1 VGKLFEAIS
10 NIFRVPDLR
19 KRVLFTFAML
29 AVYRFGSFVPT
40 PGIDV
45 NRWAD
50 FLNRQNGS
58 IFGFFDLFAGG
69 NIRRL
74 SIFALGIM
82 PYITASIILQLL
94 TVVVPT
100 LEKLQ
105 KEGELGRR
113 KITQWT
119 RYLTVA
125 LGIAQSFGIGM
136 GLQTM
141 QDNIV
146 PHPGV
151 GFILIT
157 ILSLTTGTAFIMW
170 LGEQITER
178 GIGNGM
184 SLIIFTGIVVGVPNA
199 IYNLYLNVFVTH
211 EWSVLE
217 LGVVLVM
224 MVAVVGFIVMV
235 ETAERRI
242 PVQYA
247 KRVIGRRVMG
257 GQSTHMPLKVNAG
270 GVIPV
275 IFASSIL
282 AFPQTIAT
290 FPVVKNNAWLSSTLA
305 AIRHGEPLYLLLFV
319 TGIIFF
325 CFFYV
330 SIIFNPNEAADNMRK
345 YGGFIPGIR
354 PGRSTSDY
362 MNTILTRITF
372 VGAIYLSI
380 LCLIPDIMLTG
391 IHLQHMP
398 LIGNFIDKYSP
409 RFLLE
414 GLNVSF
420 YFGGTSLLIVVGVA
434 MDTIN
439 QIEAQLIMRHYEGF
453 TPRAG
458 RIRGRRS
465 SY

>member
-1 VGKLFEAIS
+1 VGKLFEAIG

-74 SIFALGIM
+74 SVFALGIM

-125 LGIAQSFGIGM
+125 LGIAQSFGIGI
-136 GLQTM
+136 GLEQM

-146 PHPGV
+146 PHPGF
-151 GFILIT
+151 GFLLIT

-184 SLIIFTGIVVGVPNA
+184 SLIIFTGIVVGVPA
-199 IYNLYLNVFVTH
+199 AMGNLYTNVFVTH

-217 LGVVLVM
+217 LGLILVM
-224 MVAVVGFIVMV
+224 MIAVVGFIVMV

-290 FPVVKNNAWLSSTLA
+290 FPWVKNNVWLSSILFN
-305 AIRHGEPLYLLLFV
+305 IRHGEPLYLLLFV

-380 LCLIPDIMLTG
+380 LCLIPDVMLTG
-391 IHLQHMP
+391 IHLQHIP

>member
-1 VGKLFEAIS
+1 MKFFEAFA

-19 KRVLFTFAML
+19 KRLLFTLGLL
-29 AVYRFGSFVPT
+29 AVYRLGSQIFT
-40 PGIDV
+40 PGI
-45 NRWAD
+45 NIQKWTEFFAS
-50 FLNRQNGS
+50 QQGS
-58 IFGFFDLFAGG
+58 IFGFFDMFAGG
-69 NIRRL
+69 NIRRMTV
-74 SIFALGIM
+74 FALGIM
-82 PYITASIILQLL
+82 PYITSSIILQLM

-119 RYLTVA
+119 RYLTIILSV
-125 LGIAQSFGIGM
+125 LQSFTIAQGLMSMGQGVVINPGFGFT
-136 GLQTM
+136 L
-141 QDNIV
+141 
-146 PHPGV
+146 
-151 GFILIT
+151 LT
-157 ILSLTTGTAFIMW
+157 ILSLTTGSAFIMW
-170 LGEQITER
+170 LGEQISER

-184 SLIIFTGIVVGVPNA
+184 SLIIFTGIVVGLPGA
-199 IYNLYLNVFVTH
+199 IENIYQNVFVTH
-211 EWSVLE
+211 NWSAITLIVL
-217 LGVVLVM
+217 LVM
-224 MVAVVGFIVMV
+224 MVAVVGFIVLV
-235 ETAERRI
+235 ERGERRI

-247 KRVIGRRVMG
+247 KRVVGRRVMG

-282 AFPQTIAT
+282 AFPQQLLLMSW
-290 FPVVKNNAWLSSTLA
+290 VKNTTWLASSLR
-305 AIRHGEPLYLLLFV
+305 AIQHGYPLYYLLFV
-319 TGIIFF
+319 AGIIFF

-354 PGRSTSDY
+354 PGRNTADY
-362 MNTILTRITF
+362 MNNILTKITV
-372 VGAIYLSI
+372 VGGLYLSI
-380 LCLIPDIMLTG
+380 LCLIPDIMISG
-391 IHLQHMP
+391 IKLQYLP
-398 LIGNFIDKYSP
+398 LIGNWVDRVAP
-409 RFLLE
+409 RWLLE
-414 GLNVSF
+414 GLGVNF

-453 TPRAG
+453 TPRSG

-465 SY
+465 SI

>member
-1 VGKLFEAIS
+1 MSKFFEAFA

-19 KRVLFTFAML
+19 KRLLFTLGLL
-29 AVYRFGSFVPT
+29 AVYRLGSQIPT
-40 PGIDV
+40 PGI
-45 NRWAD
+45 NLQRWAD
-50 FLNRQNGS
+50 FFASQQGS
-58 IFGFFDLFAGG
+58 IFGFFDMFAGG
-69 NIRRL
+69 NISRMTV
-74 SIFALGIM
+74 FALGIM
-82 PYITASIILQLL
+82 PYITSSIILQLM

-119 RYLTVA
+119 RYLTVI
-125 LGIAQSFGIGM
+125 LSILQSFGIAQGLMSM
-136 GLQTM
+136 GQG
-141 QDNIV
+141 IV
-146 PHPGV
+146 INPGA
-151 GFILIT
+151 GFVVLT
-157 ILSLTTGTAFIMW
+157 ILSLTTGSAFIMW
-170 LGEQITER
+170 LGEQISER
-178 GIGNGM
+178 GVGNGM
-184 SLIIFTGIVVGVPNA
+184 SLIIFTGIVVGLPGA
-199 IYNLYLNVFVTH
+199 IENVYRNVFVTR
-211 EWSVLE
+211 EWGAITLIM
-217 LGVVLVM
+217 LLVM
-224 MVAVVGFIVMV
+224 MVAVVAFIVLV
-235 ETAERRI
+235 ERGERRI

-247 KRVIGRRVMG
+247 KRVVGRRVMG

-282 AFPQTIAT
+282 AFPQQLALMSW
-290 FPVVKNNAWLSSTLA
+290 VKGTPWLSKSLA
-305 AIRHGEPLYLLLFV
+305 AIQHGEPLYYLLFV

-354 PGRSTSDY
+354 PGRNTADY
-362 MNTILTRITF
+362 MNNILTKITV
-372 VGAIYLSI
+372 VGGLYLSI
-380 LCLIPDIMLTG
+380 LCLIPDIMISG
-391 IHLQHMP
+391 IRLHHLP
-398 LIGNFIDKYSP
+398 LIGNWIDQTAP
-409 RFLLE
+409 RGLLE
-414 GLNVSF
+414 GLNVNF

-453 TPRAG
+453 TPRSG

-465 SY
+465 TF

>member
-1 VGKLFEAIS
+1 VGKLFEAIG

-45 NRWAD
+45 NRWSD

-184 SLIIFTGIVVGVPNA
+184 SLIIFTGIVVGVPA
-199 IYNLYLNVFVTH
+199 AMGNLYTNVFVTH

-217 LGVVLVM
+217 LGLILVM
-224 MVAVVGFIVMV
+224 MIAVVGFIVMV

-290 FPVVKNNAWLSSTLA
+290 FPIVKNNVWLSNTLA

-391 IHLQHMP
+391 IHLQHIP